1 MRVQQVRSLVRA
13 LNILFIVGAF
23 LLVDETRLTQLTMG
37 AGFLFMAQIEGGLL
51 LWEAGA
57 RAATPLFRR
66 WLLYGVDKGEAG
78 LTTLLV
84 MIIWVLLGINLVL

>member
-1 MRVQQVRSLVRA
+1 MTVQRLRSLVRA
-13 LNILFIVGAF
+13 LNVFFIVGAF
-23 LLVDETRLTQLTMG
+23 FLLSETRLTQLTMG

-57 RAATPLFRR
+57 RAATPTFKR
-66 WLLYGVDKGEAG
+66 WLLYGIDGEAG

-84 MIIWVLLGINLVL
+84 MIIWVLLGINLIL